1 MVAAIRDSADWSTEQ
16 AAAQRQLMV
25 RRLPLFAACWLATT
39 VLWNL
44 ILVVEG
50 LVTPMI
56 ATLGFLVQSSILG
69 AAFMLCRA
77 DPAAPRVPR
86 VVATACGLLGTW
98 LLYRIAMPHLIAR
111 LPAR

>member
-25 RRLPLFAACWLATT
+25 RRLPRFAVCWLATT

-50 LVTPMI
+50 HPIMGVAGP
-56 ATLGFLVQSSILG
+56 ATTRMRCQRTV
-69 AAFMLCRA
+69 AASQH
-77 DPAAPRVPR
+77 
-86 VVATACGLLGTW
+86 TAKRGSRRT
-98 LLYRIAMPHLIAR
+98 MS
-111 LPAR
+111 